1 MNSDSHLTPF
11 RPSSDGRVPW
21 WIDPG
26 RWHVPSPLAIGAV
39 ALLTVAAAATWWC
52 MRQPL
57 QVGVPAL
64 IFVLFAELVV
74 VLGLGAARA
83 RAVVW
88 ESLARISK
96 LESVLEELRR
106 IAPPRPELHGG
117 HAAPPPE
124 TAPPEKVG
132 TTGAAAEA
140 LRREVILLEERLA
153 ESVARVR
160 YDIEDSKLLLV
171 DLLGRSDGAAVT
183 RSESA

>member
-1 MNSDSHLTPF
+1 MNLDSLLAPF
-11 RPSSDGRVPW
+11 RPSPAGRVPW

-117 HAAPPPE
+117 HTAPPPE
-124 TAPPEKVG
+124 N
-132 TTGAAAEA
+132 GAAAEA
-140 LRREVILLEERLA
+140 LRREVILLEERRA